1 MTLFRLS
8 DALNFSIQAS
18 AHGELLKGK
27 QDPLNLLLPHYIS
40 GLLGRSVGI

>member
-8 DALNFSIQAS
+8 DALHFSIQAS